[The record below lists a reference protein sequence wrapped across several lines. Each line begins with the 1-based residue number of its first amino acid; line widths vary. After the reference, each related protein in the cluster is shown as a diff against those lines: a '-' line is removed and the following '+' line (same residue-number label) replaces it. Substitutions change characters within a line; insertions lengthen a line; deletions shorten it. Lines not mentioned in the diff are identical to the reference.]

1 MARTRKTIIRRVISP
16 GMRERLRLVAR
27 DQVATSMRIEGRSF
41 RSVEADRQ
49 VGTSSG
55 SRTSA

>member
-1 MARTRKTIIRRVISP
+1 MARSRKTIIRRAISP

-41 RSVEADRQ
+41 PSVEAARQ